1 MKTLIVYKTNT
12 GFTKEYVDILNR
24 RVNDATVVPIEKL
37 NKKLIKE
44 SDIIFYGG
52 PLRNNVILGLNKFLK
67 HYDLMEGKDVF
78 IFAVGIQPLDDE
90 KRENV
95 IAANGLEFY
104 HVRLY
109 FLQGGMDL
117 QRMKPLQRKMMMLGL
132 KMASKQNQGVDVELL
147 RERLSTPLNFVSS
160 SNLDRMVD
168 VYHRVILNRKT
179 IVNS

>member
-1 MKTLIVYKTNT
+1 
-12 GFTKEYVDILNR
+12 
-24 RVNDATVVPIEKL
+24 
-37 NKKLIKE
+37 
-44 SDIIFYGG
+44 
-52 PLRNNVILGLNKFLK
+52 
-67 HYDLMEGKDVF
+67 MEDKDVF

-147 RERLSTPLNFVSS
+147 KERLSTPLNFVSS